1 MKIKLSNDEIQEYVI
16 KAPTCEFPKYTTQ
29 IMNLA
34 NQNSQATRPK
44 NVGQMTDLI
53 QEFPGRTFDDWVQ
66 WYKER
71 YPNAIDEATEKIIT
85 MVENLKDAFIKIDHE
100 MVRAWV
106 EDLVLVKTYTGLR
119 FQEAILRKLS
129 EIKGCDYRLAE
140 PSEESQGIDGFVG
153 EDAYSIK
160 PNTYEA
166 MPFLSESIDIKMIF
180 YEKKRDGI
188 VFEIQEDE

>member
-1 MKIKLSNDEIQEYVI
+1 
-16 KAPTCEFPKYTTQ
+16 
-29 IMNLA
+29 
-34 NQNSQATRPK
+34 
-44 NVGQMTDLI
+44 MTN
-53 QEFPGRTFDDWVQ
+53 GVQ
-66 WYKER
+66 WYQER

-85 MVENLKDAFIKIDHE
+85 MLENLKDAFIQIDRE

-106 EDLVLVKTYTGLR
+106 EDLVLVKTYTGLG

-129 EIKGCDYRLAE
+129 EIKGCDYRRAE

-160 PNTYEA
+160 PSTYES
-166 MPFLSESIDIKMIF
+166 MPFLSESIDIKIIF

>member
-1 MKIKLSNDEIQEYVI
+1 
-16 KAPTCEFPKYTTQ
+16 
-29 IMNLA
+29 
-34 NQNSQATRPK
+34 
-44 NVGQMTDLI
+44 
-53 QEFPGRTFDDWVQ
+53 
-66 WYKER
+66 
-71 YPNAIDEATEKIIT
+71 
-85 MVENLKDAFIKIDHE
+85 
-100 MVRAWV
+100 MVRTWV
-106 EDLVLVKTYTGLR
+106 EDLILVKTYTGLR

-160 PNTYEA
+160 PNTYEV

-180 YEKKRDGI
+180 YEKKRDGV